1 MARPLRTKSSET
13 MAKALLSIFYEN
25 SFFPAIISSDEGTE
39 MNNQVLKKL
48 CENTAISHILN
59 HFMTKNANMVESAH
73 SRIVNLL
80 RRELNN
86 SDSWPESIAKTC
98 FALNN
103 CSKLYGPNNY
113 IATPAYIFNTRDL
126 TSAPTTANIEESKK
140 EADTDVKTLI
150 RDISKHN
157 LIDTPSLYINIQN
170 RRPAY
175 SLNETVLAF
184 AEFVIGKK
192 KLGRGLVKT
201 KLKQFWV
208 KAKIVKKLGQNY
220 ILKLPNGT
228 EKRYHERQ
236 IKKYNLDDIESDDQE
251 TQSFEL
257 DSP

>member
-1 MARPLRTKSSET
+1 M
-13 MAKALLSIFYEN
+13 SISAFKPIR
-25 SFFPAIISSDEGTE
+25 SHPSIVFSLIS
-39 MNNQVLKKL
+39 L
-48 CENTAISHILN
+48 
-59 HFMTKNANMVESAH
+59 
-73 SRIVNLL
+73 
-80 RRELNN
+80 
-86 SDSWPESIAKTC
+86 
-98 FALNN
+98 
-103 CSKLYGPNNY
+103 
-113 IATPAYIFNTRDL
+113 
-126 TSAPTTANIEESKK
+126 EESKK

-251 TQSFEL
+251 TQSFESDL
-257 DSP
+257 P